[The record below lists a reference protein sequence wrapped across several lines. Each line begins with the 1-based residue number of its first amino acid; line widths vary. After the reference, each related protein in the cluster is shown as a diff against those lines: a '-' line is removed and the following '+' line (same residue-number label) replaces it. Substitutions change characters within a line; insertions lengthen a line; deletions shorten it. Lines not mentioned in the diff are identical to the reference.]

1 MDKKTLNFFEMT
13 YTTNDLMQANLTRL
27 EPYPQLTK
35 DAALLNTTLG
45 TTGGVM
51 KEVQKDI
58 SGATDDKSNAM
69 MAAILKTVSIA

>member
-45 TTGGVM
+45 TTGGAM
-51 KEVQKDI
+51 KEECPDGGYSQN
-58 SGATDDKSNAM
+58 GFRCAPRQR
-69 MAAILKTVSIA
+69 VSDADQ

>member
-1 MDKKTLNFFEMT
+1 
-13 YTTNDLMQANLTRL
+13 
-27 EPYPQLTK
+27 
-35 DAALLNTTLG
+35 
-45 TTGGVM
+45 M

>member
-1 MDKKTLNFFEMT
+1 MDKKTLNFFGMT
-13 YTTNDLMQANLTRL
+13 YTTDDLLQANLTRF
-27 EPYPQLTK
+27 EPYPQLNK
-35 DAALLNTTLG
+35 DAVLLSTTLG

-69 MAAILKTVSIA
+69 MAAILKAVSIA